1 MLNKILAFAVLS
13 LALLMQP
20 ARAETQQ
27 NDRGD
32 DSFMQTLST
41 LNQQQKIQLLD
52 EWVSQVNEGFAQ
64 LPETAIDSLQSIR
77 LSHDFPE
84 KPQIT
89 YTFQM
94 QPALRPWL
102 DRNREW
108 FVQLMETSV
117 EQNMLLCFPSK
128 MVEVMNRLGVRQVR
142 LLYRLQNET
151 VWEQVRDLPVCR

>member
-1 MLNKILAFAVLS
+1 MLNKILACSVLS

-20 ARAETQQ
+20 AWAKPQQ
-27 NDRGD
+27 SDKED
-32 DSFMQTLST
+32 DSFMQALPT

-89 YTFQM
+89 YTYQM
-94 QPALRPWL
+94 QPALRPVL
-102 DRNREW
+102 DRNRER
-108 FVQLMETSV
+108 FVQIVEADV
-117 EQNMLLCFPSK
+117 EQGAFCFPGK
-128 MVEVMNRLGVRQVR
+128 MVEAMNLLGVRQVR
-142 LLYRLQNET
+142 LLFRLENET

>member
-13 LALLMQP
+13 LALLLQP

-27 NDRGD
+27 NDWEL
-32 DSFMQTLST
+32 DSFIQVLPT
-41 LNQQQKIQLLD
+41 LNQQQKIQILD

-89 YTFQM
+89 YTYQM
-94 QPALRPWL
+94 QPALRPVL
-102 DRNREW
+102 DRNREK
-108 FVQLMETSV
+108 FVQIMETRI
-117 EQNMLLCFPSK
+117 EQNMSCFPSK
-128 MVEVMNRLGVRQVR
+128 MVEAMNRLGVRQIHVLFR
-142 LLYRLQNET
+142 LENET
-151 VWEQVRDLPVCR
+151 VWERVRDLPVCR

>member
-52 EWVSQVNEGFAQ
+52 EMVRQVNERYAQ
-64 LPETAIDSLQSIR
+64 LPETAIDSLQSMR

-89 YTFQM
+89 YTYQM
-94 QPALRPWL
+94 QPALRPVL
-102 DRNREW
+102 DRNREK
-108 FVQLMETSV
+108 FVQIMETRI
-117 EQNMLLCFPSK
+117 EQNMSCFPSK
-128 MVEVMNRLGVRQVR
+128 TVEVMNRLGVRQVR
-142 LLYRLQNET
+142 LLYRLENET

>member
-1 MLNKILAFAVLS
+1 MLNKILACTALS

-27 NDRGD
+27 SDKGD

-41 LNQQQKIQLLD
+41 LNQQQKIQMLD
-52 EWVSQVNEGFAQ
+52 EWARGVNERYAWRWKTDVLQSGRVSHE
-64 LPETAIDSLQSIR
+64 LPEKS
-77 LSHDFPE
+77 
-84 KPQIT
+84 QIT

-94 QPALRPWL
+94 QPALRPVL
-102 DRNREW
+102 DRNRER

-117 EQNMLLCFPSK
+117 EQSAPCFPGK
-128 MVEVMNRLGVRQVR
+128 IAEAMNRLGVRQVR
-142 LLYRLQNET
+142 LLFRLQNET

>member
-1 MLNKILAFAVLS
+1 MLNKILALTVLP

-32 DSFMQTLST
+32 DSFMQTLPT
-41 LNQQQKIQLLD
+41 LNQQQKIQILD
-52 EWVSQVNEGFAQ
+52 EVVRQFNERFAQ
-64 LPETAIDSLQSIR
+64 LPETDIDSLQSMR

-84 KPQIT
+84 KEQIT
-89 YTFQM
+89 YTVQF
-94 QPALRPWL
+94 QPAFRTVL
-102 DRNREW
+102 DRNREL

-117 EQNMLLCFPSK
+117 ELAAPCFSSK
-128 MVEVMNRLGVRQVR
+128 TVEVMNRLGVRQIHV
-142 LLYRLQNET
+142 LFRLQNET

>member
-13 LALLMQP
+13 LALLLQP
-20 ARAETQQ
+20 VRAESQQ
-27 NDRGD
+27 NDKEL
-32 DSFMQTLST
+32 DSFIQALPT

-89 YTFQM
+89 YTYQM
-94 QPALRPWL
+94 QPALRPVL
-102 DRNREW
+102 DRNREQ
-108 FVQLMETSV
+108 FVQIMETRI
-117 EQNMLLCFPSK
+117 EQNMSCFPSK
-128 MVEVMNRLGVRQVR
+128 MVEAMNQLGVHQVR
-142 LLYRLQNET
+142 LLFRLENET
-151 VWEQVRDLPVCR
+151 VWEWVRDLPVCR

>member
-1 MLNKILAFAVLS
+1 MLNKILAFVVLS

-20 ARAETQQ
+20 AWAKPQQ
-27 NDRGD
+27 SDKED
-32 DSFMQTLST
+32 DSFMQALPT

-89 YTFQM
+89 YTYQM
-94 QPALRPWL
+94 QPALRPVL
-102 DRNREW
+102 DRNREQ
-108 FVQLMETSV
+108 FVQIMETRI
-117 EQNMLLCFPSK
+117 EQNMSCFPSK
-128 MVEVMNRLGVRQVR
+128 MVEAMNQLGVHQVR
-142 LLYRLQNET
+142 LLFRLENET
-151 VWEQVRDLPVCR
+151 VWEWVRDLPVCR

>member
-52 EWVSQVNEGFAQ
+52 EMVRQVNERYAQ

-89 YTFQM
+89 YTYQM
-94 QPALRPWL
+94 QPALRPVL
-102 DRNREW
+102 DRNREQ
-108 FVQLMETSV
+108 FVQIMETRI
-117 EQNMLLCFPSK
+117 EQNMSCFPSK
-128 MVEVMNRLGVRQVR
+128 MVEAMNQLGVHQVR
-142 LLYRLQNET
+142 LLFRLENET

>member
-1 MLNKILAFAVLS
+1 MLNKILACTALS

-27 NDRGD
+27 NDREE
-32 DSFMQTLST
+32 DSFIQALPT

-52 EWVSQVNEGFAQ
+52 EWARGVNERYAWGWK
-64 LPETAIDSLQSIR
+64 TDVLQGGR
-77 LSHDFPE
+77 VSHELPE

-94 QPALRPWL
+94 QPALRPVL
-102 DRNREW
+102 DRNRER
-108 FVQLMETSV
+108 FVQLMETRI
-117 EQNMLLCFPSK
+117 EQNMPCFPSK
-128 MVEVMNRLGVRQVR
+128 MVGAMNLLGVRQVR
-142 LLYRLQNET
+142 LLFRLENET